1 MKFVQI
7 DVENA
12 ATVIANRNPN
22 NNLYFLRYSD
32 SDLKNYNQW
41 QMDAKIIPECNW
53 FLRLEGDK
61 E

>member
-32 SDLKNYNQW
+32 SDLKNYDKW

-53 FLRLEGDK
+53 FL
-61 E
+61 